1 MINTYYLRNLLRL
14 MVFVCTLNLMMIPV
28 ASAQEGD
35 INWGGWQFSYTTKG
49 AEGLELHDVY
59 FEDSKILSKASFPV
73 MRVEYD
79 NDVCGPFADIL
90 WTNIYIPIELEPPYD
105 SCNGDGL
112 CGRTYTQ
119 DGNDYLE
126 LGINAKLG
134 EYEIYQSYVF
144 SPEGFFDSFV
154 FSRGLQCEEDH
165 RHHAHWLFDFD
176 IDGRSDDQVLKNSGD
191 LQTSEFNDRKVSTD
205 YWTIRDAVTG
215 LRVELDPGPTDGFT
229 DDFSQ
234 WDVAV
239 RTYDSTETNG
249 WRLGARGEI
258 GDHFNDSASIDRQDI
273 VFWYVT
279 HLGHRALEGSTKW
292 HSSGP
297 RIQVIKPGPLLGPA
311 E

>member
-1 MINTYYLRNLLRL
+1 MT
-14 MVFVCTLNLMMIPV
+14 
-28 ASAQEGD
+28 SA
-35 INWGGWQFSYTTKG
+35 
-49 AEGLELHDVY
+49 V
-59 FEDSKILSKASFPV
+59 
-73 MRVEYD
+73 RYD

-90 WTNIYIPIELEPPYD
+90 WTNTYVPIELEPPYD

-126 LGINAKLG
+126 LGINARLG

-154 FSRGLQCEEDH
+154 FSRGLQCE
-165 RHHAHWLFDFD
+165 
-176 IDGRSDDQVLKNSGD
+176 DGRSDDQVLKNSGD

-279 HLGHRALEGSTKW
+279 HP
-292 HSSGP
+292 SGP
-297 RIQVIKPGPLLGPA
+297 RIQVIKPGPLLGPG